1 MKKKVRELTYDD
13 LGKNVVVSEPNG
25 DRNSGQLTTIHYDA
39 HSGYGI
45 LSVDNST
52 VRADV
57 DSDVE
62 FTD

>member
-13 LGKNVVVSEPNG
+13 LGKNVIVSEANG
-25 DRNSGQLTTIHYDA
+25 DRNSGMLTSISYATAYTTGTLNI
-39 HSGYGI
+39 
-45 LSVDNST
+45 DNAI

-57 DSDVE
+57 DSEVE

>member
-13 LGKNVVVSEPNG
+13 LGKNVIVSEANG
-25 DRNSGQLTTIHYDA
+25 DRNSGMLTSISYATVYTTGTLNI
-39 HSGYGI
+39 
-45 LSVDNST
+45 DNAI

-57 DSDVE
+57 DSEVE

>member
-25 DRNSGQLTTIHYDA
+25 DRNSGQLASISYATAYTHGTLNI
-39 HSGYGI
+39 
-45 LSVDNST
+45 DNAI
-52 VRADV
+52 VNADIN
-57 DSDVE
+57 SDVE